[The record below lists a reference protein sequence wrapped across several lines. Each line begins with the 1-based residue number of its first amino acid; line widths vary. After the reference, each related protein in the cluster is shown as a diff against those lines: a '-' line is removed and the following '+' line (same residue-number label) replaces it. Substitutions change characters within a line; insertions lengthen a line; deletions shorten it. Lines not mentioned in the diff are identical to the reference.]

1 MIQRI
6 QSLYILLS
14 AILMGLLFVLP
25 FAEIIQDN
33 ELYVF
38 SFRGIVTQGTVEEN
52 GLSLALF
59 IGLIMLLHVYT
70 LFCYKKRI
78 LQIRLLVFSILLLIG
93 LFGLFYFFTYYTF
106 GDTAKISFKIA
117 VVFPLIAVIL
127 DYLAIRS
134 IGKDE
139 ALIRSVDRIR

>member
-14 AILMGLLFVLP
+14 AILMGLLFALP
-25 FAEIIQDN
+25 FAEIIQNN

-38 SFRGIVTQGTVEEN
+38 SFRGIVTQGTVEET

-106 GDTAKISFKIA
+106 GDTANISFKIA